1 MAKASTVQTRTRC
14 VRLGRP
20 WVGELWG
27 REFPL
32 GGVVASWGCF
42 RGCVLFDFPV
52 AYVVVCAIIGVRRLV
67 DGRWF

>member
-1 MAKASTVQTRTRC
+1 MGWGA
-14 VRLGRP
+14 
-20 WVGELWG
+20 VGAG
-27 REFPL
+27 VPHL